1 MRLSPTTSR
10 PSVGIKEM
18 DTIRPTPTRATDAFR
33 GYERGGA
40 VGASPGDTEGSIS
53 DESLGTSSG
62 NTLNSVNG
70 SVLSGGNV
78 PEKNKVVMERIR
90 MGLDT
95 RTTIMIKNVPN
106 KYTQVFPPRDKLEDL
121 TDSKCL
127 WSMLI
132 SRIRGLMIS
141 CIFALIFK
149 IDAS

>member
-1 MRLSPTTSR
+1 M
-10 PSVGIKEM
+10 
-18 DTIRPTPTRATDAFR
+18 
-33 GYERGGA
+33 
-40 VGASPGDTEGSIS
+40 GASRGDTEGSIS

-106 KYTQVFPPRDKLEDL
+106 KYTQVFPPPDELEDL
-121 TDSKCL
+121 TSSKCL